1 MSTSIAQNIEALCQE
16 QGIERDLVI
25 EAMKEAV
32 RAAAKKQFKS
42 GEDIQVDWNPDT
54 GIELSASKVV
64 VDEVTN
70 PATELSLDE
79 AKELAGDEVEIGD
92 ALLLPLPMEEL
103 GRIAAQT
110 AKQILFQK
118 VRDAVRNNIYEQ
130 YIDKIGDLVNGFVK
144 RFERG
149 NIIVDLGNL
158 EAILPKSQQSRG
170 EQWNQGER
178 IRVVINNV
186 SKESKGPQVEVSR
199 TSPELLK
206 RLFEMEVPEIYDGTV
221 VIKSCV
227 REPGDRAKIAV
238 MSTERDVDPV
248 GACVGMKG
256 SRVQAIIRELRG
268 EKIDIIEWSDEPSV
282 FAANALSPA
291 KVNQV
296 RITDIENRQ
305 MEVIVNEDQLSL
317 AIGKRGQNVRLAS
330 KLVGWNIDI
339 RSEEEIK
346 REVAEQ
352 MGAIIASGG
361 AVPLSAI
368 EGLTASQA
376 EALAEHNIEDI
387 DGLAATSVDDLVD
400 YLDISLDEAEGILS
414 AAQAVI
420 SVRNAKMEEGT
431 EEETALA
438 EAVEEVSAAGEAAT
452 QEAEESAAP
461 AVDAASEDASDEEEA
476 EPALAESSE
485 EAAPSEGDTE
495 MTDREQD
502 EAAPVE
508 QHAFSA
514 ELDPTVDPGDINPP
528 EEEIAEGYDEAVRTR
543 SPFTAESEIRAEFS
557 ADPVALTEADPMT
570 DDEILLQELEVGRD
584 LRPDTITPAPDIT
597 SSEAAY
603 IERAGRIGE
612 GDAPVEE
619 DAGSFS
625 PQADFASEAS
635 APEVQTTS
643 APVPEYREEAVP
655 TEDDEEEKPM
665 NASDDNAAQ

>member
-1 MSTSIAQNIEALCQE
+1 MSSSIAQNIEALCQE

-42 GEDIQVDWNPDT
+42 GEDIQVDWNAET

-64 VDEVTN
+64 VDEVEN
-70 PATELSLDE
+70 PATELSIDE
-79 AKELAGDEVEIGD
+79 ARELAGDEVELGD

-118 VRDAVRNNIYEQ
+118 VRDAVRSNVYEQ
-130 YIDKIGDLVNGFVK
+130 YIDKIGDLVNGYVK

-158 EAILPKSQQSRG
+158 EAILPRSQQSRG

-199 TSPELLK
+199 TSPELLL

-221 VIKSCV
+221 VIKSAV
-227 REPGDRAKIAV
+227 REPGERAKIAV
-238 MSTERDVDPV
+238 MSNERDVDPV

-317 AIGKRGQNVRLAS
+317 AIGKRGQNVRLAT

-346 REVAEQ
+346 REVTEQ
-352 MGAIIASGG
+352 MGALIASGES
-361 AVPLSAI
+361 VPLSAI
-368 EGLTASQA
+368 EGVTAQQA
-376 EALAEHNIEDI
+376 DALAEHGINDI
-387 DGLAATSVDDLVD
+387 DALAKTSVDDLVEF
-400 YLDISLDEAEGILS
+400 LDLSLDEAEVILN
-414 AAQAVI
+414 AAQAVVAMRDR
-420 SVRNAKMEEGT
+420 SLQGEGETT
-431 EEETALA
+431 ET
-438 EAVEEVSAAGEAAT
+438 VEGEAAGKQLET
-452 QEAEESAAP
+452 HAVSAEFDESVEAEEVEP
-461 AVDAASEDASDEEEA
+461 SDEMT
-476 EPALAESSE
+476 
-485 EAAPSEGDTE
+485 AA
-495 MTDREQD
+495 
-502 EAAPVE
+502 
-508 QHAFSA
+508 
-514 ELDPTVDPGDINPP
+514 
-528 EEEIAEGYDEAVRTR
+528 GYDEAVEKGI
-543 SPFTAESEIRAEFS
+543 PFSAEPVILARDS
-557 ADPVALTEADPMT
+557 ADPVPVTESEPFT
-570 DDEILLQELEVGRD
+570 EDELVLLEPGRD
-584 LRPDTITPAPDIT
+584 LRPDTVTPSPEITSSDVAALDHFEETAAIELAEDLTEADENNALEATADEASTPAPAV
-597 SSEAAY
+597 S
-603 IERAGRIGE
+603 
-612 GDAPVEE
+612 E
-619 DAGSFS
+619 DAASSGS
-625 PQADFASEAS
+625 
-635 APEVQTTS
+635 T
-643 APVPEYREEAVP
+643 
-655 TEDDEEEKPM
+655 DEEKQD
-665 NASDDNAAQ
+665 ASHDAAN

>member
-1 MSTSIAQNIEALCQE
+1 MSSSIAQNIEALCQE

-25 EAMKEAV
+25 DAMKEAV
-32 RAAAKKQFKS
+32 RAAAKKQFRS

-54 GIELSASKVV
+54 GIELSATKVV

-70 PATELSLDE
+70 EATELSIDE
-79 AKELAGDEVEIGD
+79 ARELAGEEVELGD

-118 VRDAVRNNIYEQ
+118 VRDAVRSNVYEQ
-130 YIDKIGDLVNGFVK
+130 YIDKIGDLVNGYVK

-158 EAILPKSQQSRG
+158 EAILPRSQQSRG

-199 TSPELLK
+199 TSPELLL

-221 VIKSCV
+221 VIKSAV
-227 REPGDRAKIAV
+227 REPGERAKIAV
-238 MSTERDVDPV
+238 TSNERDVDPV

-317 AIGKRGQNVRLAS
+317 AIGKRGQNVRLAT

-346 REVAEQ
+346 REVSEQ
-352 MGAIIASGG
+352 MGALIASGES
-361 AVPLSAI
+361 VPLSVI
-368 EGLTASQA
+368 EGVTGAQA
-376 EALAEHNIEDI
+376 DALAEHGINDI
-387 DGLAATSVDDLVD
+387 DTLAQTSVDDLVEF
-400 YLDISLDEAEGILS
+400 LDLSLDEAETILN
-414 AAQAVI
+414 AAIAVVAMRDKTFHGEEAD
-420 SVRNAKMEEGT
+420 SEAGDQNVREESDVDSMPGET
-431 EEETALA
+431 EDSDVEA
-438 EAVEEVSAAGEAAT
+438 EAPVAAANVE
-452 QEAEESAAP
+452 
-461 AVDAASEDASDEEEA
+461 ASD
-476 EPALAESSE
+476 
-485 EAAPSEGDTE
+485 
-495 MTDREQD
+495 
-502 EAAPVE
+502 
-508 QHAFSA
+508 
-514 ELDPTVDPGDINPP
+514 DPT
-528 EEEIAEGYDEAVRTR
+528 AAGYDEAVESRG
-543 SPFTAESEIRAEFS
+543 PFIAEPEILAQFS
-557 ADPVALTEADPMT
+557 ADPVALTEAEPFT
-570 DDEILLQELEVGRD
+570 EDDLVLQEVGRD
-584 LRPDTITPAPDIT
+584 LRPDTIVPSPEIT
-597 SSEAAY
+597 STEEAALEHLNE
-603 IERAGRIGE
+603 IDSEVLADE
-612 GDAPVEE
+612 FAMNEE
-619 DAGSFS
+619 S
-625 PQADFASEAS
+625 AS
-635 APEVQTTS
+635 AETTGETQTS
-643 APVPEYREEAVP
+643 APAVL
-655 TEDDEEEKPM
+655 EDAASSESTDEEKQD
-665 NASDDNAAQ
+665 ASPDAAN

>member
-1 MSTSIAQNIEALCQE
+1 MSSSIAQNIEALCQE

-42 GEDIQVDWNPDT
+42 GEDIQVDWNAET

-64 VDEVTN
+64 VDEVEN
-70 PATELSLDE
+70 PATELSIDE
-79 AKELAGDEVEIGD
+79 ARELAGDEVELGD

-118 VRDAVRNNIYEQ
+118 VRDAVRSNVYEQ
-130 YIDKIGDLVNGFVK
+130 YIDKIGDLVNGYVK

-158 EAILPKSQQSRG
+158 EAILPRSQQSRG

-199 TSPELLK
+199 TSPELLL

-221 VIKSCV
+221 VIKSAV
-227 REPGDRAKIAV
+227 REPGERAKIAV
-238 MSTERDVDPV
+238 MSNERDVDPV

-317 AIGKRGQNVRLAS
+317 AIGKRGQNVRLAT

-346 REVAEQ
+346 REVTEQ
-352 MGAIIASGG
+352 MGALIASGE

-368 EGLTASQA
+368 EGVTAQQA
-376 EALAEHNIEDI
+376 EALAEHDINDI
-387 DGLAATSVDDLVD
+387 DALAQTSVDDLVE
-400 YLDISLDEAEGILS
+400 YLDVSLDEAETILN
-414 AAQAVI
+414 AAKAV
-420 SVRNAKMEEGT
+420 
-431 EEETALA
+431 TAMRDR
-438 EAVEEVSAAGEAAT
+438 SM
-452 QEAEESAAP
+452 QEADEGEESAFEGEEIETH
-461 AVDAASEDASDEEEA
+461 AV
-476 EPALAESSE
+476 
-485 EAAPSEGDTE
+485 
-495 MTDREQD
+495 
-502 EAAPVE
+502 
-508 QHAFSA
+508 SA
-514 ELDPTVDPGDINPP
+514 ELDESIEPGDVEPSDDMT
-528 EEEIAEGYDEAVRTR
+528 ASGYDEAVEAGVPY
-543 SPFTAESEIRAEFS
+543 SAEPEIRAWDS
-557 ADPVALTEADPMT
+557 ADPVAVTEAEPIT
-570 DDEILLQELEVGRD
+570 SDEIVLQEPGRD
-584 LRPDTITPAPDIT
+584 LRPDTITPSPDIT
-597 SSEAAY
+597 STGVAALDNINEITDDLSEEGLTAAIETASEDADSEAEISTHA
-603 IERAGRIGE
+603 ET
-612 GDAPVEE
+612 E
-619 DAGSFS
+619 DA
-625 PQADFASEAS
+625 
-635 APEVQTTS
+635 APGES
-643 APVPEYREEAVP
+643 S
-655 TEDDEEEKPM
+655 DEEK
-665 NASDDNAAQ
+665 Q

>member
-1 MSTSIAQNIEALCQE
+1 MSSSIAQNIEALCQE
-16 QGIERDLVI
+16 QGIDRDLVI

-32 RAAAKKQFKS
+32 RAAAKKQFRS
-42 GEDIQVDWNPDT
+42 GEDIQVDWNPET

-64 VDEVTN
+64 VDEVENT
-70 PATELSLDE
+70 ATELSIDE
-79 AKELAGDEVEIGD
+79 ARELAGDEVELGD

-118 VRDAVRNNIYEQ
+118 VRDAVRSNVYEQ
-130 YIDKIGDLVNGFVK
+130 YIDKIGDLVNGYVK

-158 EAILPKSQQSRG
+158 EAILPRSQQSRG

-199 TSPELLK
+199 TSPELLL

-221 VIKSCV
+221 VIKSAV
-227 REPGDRAKIAV
+227 REPGERAKIAV
-238 MSTERDVDPV
+238 MSNERDVDPV

-317 AIGKRGQNVRLAS
+317 AIGKRGQNVRLAT

-339 RSEEEIK
+339 RSEEELK
-346 REVAEQ
+346 REVTEQ
-352 MGAIIASGG
+352 MGALIASGE

-368 EGLTASQA
+368 EGVTAQQA
-376 EALAEHNIEDI
+376 EALAEHGISDI
-387 DGLAATSVDDLVD
+387 DALANTSVDDLVEF
-400 YLDISLDEAEGILS
+400 LDLSLDEAEVILQ
-414 AAQAVI
+414 AAQAVTAMRDR
-420 SVRNAKMEEGT
+420 SLQAEG
-431 EEETALA
+431 EGET
-438 EAVEEVSAAGEAAT
+438 GE
-452 QEAEESAAP
+452 S
-461 AVDAASEDASDEEEA
+461 
-476 EPALAESSE
+476 
-485 EAAPSEGDTE
+485 
-495 MTDREQD
+495 
-502 EAAPVE
+502 E
-508 QHAFSA
+508 QHAVSSEFDESVEA
-514 ELDPTVDPGDINPP
+514 NEVEPSHAMTD
-528 EEEIAEGYDEAVRTR
+528 EGYDEAVQERA
-543 SPFTAESEIRAEFS
+543 PFIAEPEILARDS
-557 ADPVALTEADPMT
+557 ADPVSVTESEPFSEGELALMEA
-570 DDEILLQELEVGRD
+570 GRD

-597 SSEAAY
+597 STGAA
-603 IERAGRIGE
+603 A
-612 GDAPVEE
+612 VEHVNE
-619 DAGSFS
+619 LL
-625 PQADFASEAS
+625 E
-635 APEVQTTS
+635 
-643 APVPEYREEAVP
+643 
-655 TEDDEEEKPM
+655 DEEEFEELLAADESTAEEVSVANNSVPETEDAASSGDDNEKQ
-665 NASDDNAAQ
+665 NASSDAAQ

>member
-1 MSTSIAQNIEALCQE
+1 MSSSIAQNIEALCQE

-32 RAAAKKQFKS
+32 RAAAKKQFRS
-42 GEDIQVDWNPDT
+42 GEDIQVDWNSET

-64 VDEVTN
+64 VDEVEN
-70 PATELSLDE
+70 PATELSITE
-79 AKELAGDEVEIGD
+79 ARELAGDEVELGD

-118 VRDAVRNNIYEQ
+118 VRDAVRSNVYEQ
-130 YIDKIGDLVNGFVK
+130 YIDKIGDLVNGYVK

-158 EAILPKSQQSRG
+158 EAILPRSQQSRG

-199 TSPELLK
+199 TSPELLL

-221 VIKSCV
+221 VIKSAV
-227 REPGDRAKIAV
+227 REPGERAKIAV
-238 MSTERDVDPV
+238 MSNERDVDPV

-317 AIGKRGQNVRLAS
+317 AIGKRGQNVRLAT

-346 REVAEQ
+346 REVTEQ
-352 MGAIIASGG
+352 MGALIASGE
-361 AVPLSAI
+361 AVPLSVI
-368 EGLTASQA
+368 EGVTAQQA
-376 EALAEHNIEDI
+376 EALSEHGINDI
-387 DGLAATSVDDLVD
+387 DALAQTTVDDLVEF
-400 YLDISLDEAEGILS
+400 LDLSLDEAEQILT

-420 SVRNAKMEEGT
+420 AMRDRSLGET
-431 EEETALA
+431 DEET
-438 EAVEEVSAAGEAAT
+438 E
-452 QEAEESAAP
+452 
-461 AVDAASEDASDEEEA
+461 
-476 EPALAESSE
+476 
-485 EAAPSEGDTE
+485 
-495 MTDREQD
+495 
-502 EAAPVE
+502 E
-508 QHAFSA
+508 QHAVSA
-514 ELDPTVDPGDINPP
+514 ELDESVEAGEVEPSNEMT
-528 EEEIAEGYDEAVRTR
+528 AAGYDEAVENGV
-543 SPFTAESEIRAEFS
+543 PFTAEAEIKAWDS
-557 ADPVALTEADPMT
+557 ADPVSLTEAEPLPG
-570 DDEILLQELEVGRD
+570 DELVLQEAGRD
-584 LRPDTITPAPDIT
+584 LRPDTITPSPDIT
-597 SSEAAY
+597 SSAVEAFDH
-603 IERAGRIGE
+603 IEENVADVLAE
-612 GDAPVEE
+612 
-619 DAGSFS
+619 
-625 PQADFASEAS
+625 DFASEAS
-635 APEVQTTS
+635 AD
-643 APVPEYREEAVP
+643 EAETP
-655 TEDDEEEKPM
+655 TPAVSEDAASGGSTDDEK
-665 NASDDNAAQ
+665 Q

>member
-1 MSTSIAQNIEALCQE
+1 MSSSIAQNIEALCQE

-32 RAAAKKQFKS
+32 RAAAKKQFRS
-42 GEDIQVDWNPDT
+42 GEDIQVDWNPET

-64 VDEVTN
+64 VDEVTDA
-70 PATELSLDE
+70 ATELSIEE
-79 AKELAGDEVEIGD
+79 ARELAGDEVELGD

-118 VRDAVRNNIYEQ
+118 VRDAVRSNVYEQ
-130 YIDKIGDLVNGFVK
+130 YIDKIGDLVNGYVK

-158 EAILPKSQQSRG
+158 EAILPRSQQSRG

-199 TSPELLK
+199 TSPELLL

-221 VIKSCV
+221 VIKSAV
-227 REPGDRAKIAV
+227 REPGERAKIAV
-238 MSTERDVDPV
+238 MSNERDVDPV

-317 AIGKRGQNVRLAS
+317 AIGKRGQNVRLAT

-346 REVAEQ
+346 REVTEQ
-352 MGAIIASGG
+352 MGALIASGES
-361 AVPLSAI
+361 VPLSAI
-368 EGLTASQA
+368 AGVTAAQA
-376 EALAEHNIEDI
+376 EALAEHGINDI
-387 DGLAATSVDDLVD
+387 DSLAQTSVDDLVEF
-400 YLDISLDEAEGILS
+400 LDLSLDEAEIILNE
-414 AAQAVI
+414 ARAVTAM
-420 SVRNAKMEEGT
+420 RDRTLHPETAEGAEEGT
-431 EEETALA
+431 EAY
-438 EAVEEVSAAGEAAT
+438 
-452 QEAEESAAP
+452 AEEGTEAYAEEGMEAY
-461 AVDAASEDASDEEEA
+461 AV
-476 EPALAESSE
+476 
-485 EAAPSEGDTE
+485 
-495 MTDREQD
+495 
-502 EAAPVE
+502 
-508 QHAFSA
+508 SA
-514 ELDPTVDPGDINPP
+514 ELDESAEAIDVAPSDEMT
-528 EEEIAEGYDEAVRTR
+528 AEGYDEAVQSRP
-543 SPFTAESEIRAEFS
+543 PFTAEENILARHS
-557 ADPVALTEADPMT
+557 ADPVAVTETEPLTAD
-570 DDEILLQELEVGRD
+570 ELVLQETGRD
-584 LRPDTITPAPDIT
+584 LRPDTVTPAPDIT
-597 SSEAAY
+597 STGAAAVEYAEDLDENGLSLEEIAESEEAELEAAPA
-603 IERAGRIGE
+603 E
-612 GDAPVEE
+612 
-619 DAGSFS
+619 
-625 PQADFASEAS
+625 
-635 APEVQTTS
+635 APELSTTPALES
-643 APVPEYREEAVP
+643 ENAASNES
-655 TEDDEEEKPM
+655 DDEEKQD
-665 NASDDNAAQ
+665 ASEDAAK

>member
-1 MSTSIAQNIEALCQE
+1 
-16 QGIERDLVI
+16 VI

-42 GEDIQVDWNPDT
+42 GEDIQVDWNAET

-64 VDEVTN
+64 VDEVEN
-70 PATELSLDE
+70 PATELSIDE
-79 AKELAGDEVEIGD
+79 ARELAGDEVELGD

-118 VRDAVRNNIYEQ
+118 VRDAVRSNVYEQ
-130 YIDKIGDLVNGFVK
+130 YIDKIGDLVNGYVK

-158 EAILPKSQQSRG
+158 EAILPRSQQSRG

-199 TSPELLK
+199 TSPELLL

-221 VIKSCV
+221 VIKSAV
-227 REPGDRAKIAV
+227 REPGERAKIAV
-238 MSTERDVDPV
+238 MSNERDVDPV

-317 AIGKRGQNVRLAS
+317 AIGKRGQNVRLAT

-346 REVAEQ
+346 REVTEQ
-352 MGAIIASGG
+352 MGALIASGE

-368 EGLTASQA
+368 EGVTAQQA
-376 EALAEHNIEDI
+376 EALAEHDINDI
-387 DGLAATSVDDLVD
+387 DALAQTSVDDLVE
-400 YLDISLDEAEGILS
+400 YLDVSLDEAETILN
-414 AAQAVI
+414 AAKAV
-420 SVRNAKMEEGT
+420 
-431 EEETALA
+431 TALRDRSMQA
-438 EAVEEVSAAGEAAT
+438 EAEGEGEQLETHAVSAEFDESV
-452 QEAEESAAP
+452 EAEDVEP
-461 AVDAASEDASDEEEA
+461 SDE
-476 EPALAESSE
+476 
-485 EAAPSEGDTE
+485 
-495 MTDREQD
+495 MT
-502 EAAPVE
+502 A
-508 QHAFSA
+508 S
-514 ELDPTVDPGDINPP
+514 
-528 EEEIAEGYDEAVRTR
+528 GYDEAVQTGAPY
-543 SPFTAESEIRAEFS
+543 SAEPEIRAWDS
-557 ADPVALTEADPMT
+557 ADPVAVTEAEPIT
-570 DDEILLQELEVGRD
+570 ADEIVLQEPGRD
-584 LRPDTITPAPDIT
+584 LRPDTVTPSPDIT
-597 SSEAAY
+597 STEVAALDNINEIAEGLSEESLSTAM
-603 IERAGRIGE
+603 ET
-612 GDAPVEE
+612 
-619 DAGSFS
+619 
-625 PQADFASEAS
+625 ASE
-635 APEVQTTS
+635 
-643 APVPEYREEAVP
+643 EAETLTLAE
-655 TEDDEEEKPM
+655 TEDVAPGESSDEEK
-665 NASDDNAAQ
+665 Q

>member
-1 MSTSIAQNIEALCQE
+1 MSSSIAQNIEALCQE

-25 EAMKEAV
+25 DAMKEAV

-42 GEDIQVDWNPDT
+42 GEDIQVDWNSET

-64 VDEVTN
+64 VDEVEN
-70 PATELSLDE
+70 PATELSIDE
-79 AKELAGDEVEIGD
+79 ARELAGDEVELGD

-118 VRDAVRNNIYEQ
+118 VRDAVRSNVYEQ
-130 YIDKIGDLVNGFVK
+130 YIDKIGDLVNGYVK

-158 EAILPKSQQSRG
+158 EAILPRSQQSRG

-199 TSPELLK
+199 TSPELLL

-221 VIKSCV
+221 VIKSAV
-227 REPGDRAKIAV
+227 REPGERAKIAV
-238 MSTERDVDPV
+238 MSNERDVDPV

-317 AIGKRGQNVRLAS
+317 AIGKRGQNVRLAT

-346 REVAEQ
+346 REVTEQ
-352 MGAIIASGG
+352 MGALIASGE

-368 EGLTASQA
+368 EGVTAQQA
-376 EALAEHNIEDI
+376 EALAEHNINDI
-387 DGLAATSVDDLVD
+387 DALAQTGVDDLVEF
-400 YLDISLDEAEGILS
+400 LDLSLDEAEAILEAAKAVTAMRDRTVHPEAETTTEGESGAVETHAVS
-414 AAQAVI
+414 AEFDE
-420 SVRNAKMEEGT
+420 S
-431 EEETALA
+431 A
-438 EAVEEVSAAGEAAT
+438 EATEVE
-452 QEAEESAAP
+452 
-461 AVDAASEDASDEEEA
+461 
-476 EPALAESSE
+476 
-485 EAAPSEGDTE
+485 PSNE
-495 MTDREQD
+495 MT
-502 EAAPVE
+502 
-508 QHAFSA
+508 
-514 ELDPTVDPGDINPP
+514 
-528 EEEIAEGYDEAVRTR
+528 AEGYDEAVERGVPY
-543 SPFTAESEIRAEFS
+543 SAEPEILAWES
-557 ADPVALTEADPMT
+557 ADPVAVTEAEPIT
-570 DDEILLQELEVGRD
+570 ADEIVLQEPGRD
-584 LRPDTITPAPDIT
+584 LRPDTITPSPDIT
-597 SSEAAY
+597 STGVVALDNINELVDEFS
-603 IERAGRIGE
+603 
-612 GDAPVEE
+612 EE
-619 DAGSFS
+619 DLA
-625 PQADFASEAS
+625 ANATAS
-635 APEVQTTS
+635 AGGTDEANISTPAVSEES
-643 APVPEYREEAVP
+643 VPGESL
-655 TEDDEEEKPM
+655 DEEK
-665 NASDDNAAQ
+665 Q

>member
-1 MSTSIAQNIEALCQE
+1 MSSSIAQNIEALCQE

-32 RAAAKKQFKS
+32 RAAAKKQFRS
-42 GEDIQVDWNPDT
+42 GEDIQVDWNAET

-64 VDEVTN
+64 VDEVEN
-70 PATELSLDE
+70 PATELSITE
-79 AKELAGDEVEIGD
+79 ARELAGDEVELGD

-118 VRDAVRNNIYEQ
+118 VRDAVRSNVYEQ
-130 YIDKIGDLVNGFVK
+130 YIDKIGDLVNGYVK

-158 EAILPKSQQSRG
+158 EAILPRSQQSRG

-199 TSPELLK
+199 TSPELLL

-221 VIKSCV
+221 VIKSAV
-227 REPGDRAKIAV
+227 REPGERAKIAV
-238 MSTERDVDPV
+238 MSNERDVDPV

-317 AIGKRGQNVRLAS
+317 AIGKRGQNVRLAT

-346 REVAEQ
+346 REVTEQ
-352 MGAIIASGG
+352 MGALIASGE

-368 EGLTASQA
+368 EGVTAQQA
-376 EALAEHNIEDI
+376 EALAEHGINDI
-387 DGLAATSVDDLVD
+387 DALAQTSIDDLVEF
-400 YLDISLDEAEGILS
+400 LDLSLDEAEVILN
-414 AAQAVI
+414 AAQAV
-420 SVRNAKMEEGT
+420 VAMRPAVGEG
-431 EEETALA
+431 
-438 EAVEEVSAAGEAAT
+438 
-452 QEAEESAAP
+452 QEAEEAHAVSAEF
-461 AVDAASEDASDEEEA
+461 DESIEEEVV
-476 EPALAESSE
+476 PN
-485 EAAPSEGDTE
+485 PE
-495 MTDREQD
+495 MT
-502 EAAPVE
+502 
-508 QHAFSA
+508 
-514 ELDPTVDPGDINPP
+514 
-528 EEEIAEGYDEAVRTR
+528 AEGYDEAVEQGV
-543 SPFTAESEIRAEFS
+543 PFSAESEINAWDS
-557 ADPVALTEADPMT
+557 ADPVAVTEAEPIPA
-570 DDEILLQELEVGRD
+570 DELALLESGRD

-597 SSEAAY
+597 SSAVEAY
-603 IERAGRIGE
+603 ESIDEV
-612 GDAPVEE
+612 VEE
-619 DAGSFS
+619 LEEEEIALD
-625 PQADFASEAS
+625 AS
-635 APEVQTTS
+635 ADEAETS
-643 APVPEYREEAVP
+643 TPAVS
-655 TEDDEEEKPM
+655 EDAASRGSVDDDDE
-665 NASDDNAAQ
+665 N

>member
-1 MSTSIAQNIEALCQE
+1 IAQNIEALCQE

-25 EAMKEAV
+25 DAMKEAV
-32 RAAAKKQFKS
+32 RAAAKKQFRS

-54 GIELSASKVV
+54 GIELSATKVV

-70 PATELSLDE
+70 EATELSIDE
-79 AKELAGDEVEIGD
+79 ARELAGEEVELGD

-118 VRDAVRNNIYEQ
+118 VRDAVRSNVYEQ
-130 YIDKIGDLVNGFVK
+130 YIDKIGDLVNGYVK

-158 EAILPKSQQSRG
+158 EAILPRSQQSRG

-199 TSPELLK
+199 TSPELLL

-221 VIKSCV
+221 VIKSAV
-227 REPGDRAKIAV
+227 REPGERAKIAV
-238 MSTERDVDPV
+238 TSNERDVDPV

-317 AIGKRGQNVRLAS
+317 AIGKRGQNVRLAT

-346 REVAEQ
+346 REVSEQ
-352 MGAIIASGG
+352 MGALIASGES
-361 AVPLSAI
+361 VPLSVI
-368 EGLTASQA
+368 EGVTGAQA
-376 EALAEHNIEDI
+376 DALAEHGINDI
-387 DGLAATSVDDLVD
+387 DTLAQTSVDDLVEF
-400 YLDISLDEAEGILS
+400 LDLSLDEAETILN
-414 AAQAVI
+414 AAIAV
-420 SVRNAKMEEGT
+420 VAMRDKTLHGED
-431 EEETALA
+431 A
-438 EAVEEVSAAGEAAT
+438 EAGDENVGAESDVDSMPGET
-452 QEAEESAAP
+452 EDSGGEAEEPVAA
-461 AVDAASEDASDEEEA
+461 ANVEASD
-476 EPALAESSE
+476 
-485 EAAPSEGDTE
+485 
-495 MTDREQD
+495 
-502 EAAPVE
+502 
-508 QHAFSA
+508 
-514 ELDPTVDPGDINPP
+514 DPT
-528 EEEIAEGYDEAVRTR
+528 AAGYDEAVESRGLY
-543 SPFTAESEIRAEFS
+543 TAEPEILAQFS
-557 ADPVALTEADPMT
+557 ADPVALTEAEPFT
-570 DDEILLQELEVGRD
+570 EDDLLLQETGRD
-584 LRPDTITPAPDIT
+584 LRPDTIVPSPEIT
-597 SSEAAY
+597 STEEAALEHLNE
-603 IERAGRIGE
+603 IDSEVLADE
-612 GDAPVEE
+612 FAMNEE
-619 DAGSFS
+619 S
-625 PQADFASEAS
+625 AS
-635 APEVQTTS
+635 AEITGETQTS
-643 APVPEYREEAVP
+643 APAVLEDAASGES
-655 TEDDEEEKPM
+655 TDDEKQD
-665 NASDDNAAQ
+665 ASPDAAN

>member
-1 MSTSIAQNIEALCQE
+1 MSSSIAQNIEALCQE

-32 RAAAKKQFKS
+32 RAAAKKQFRS

-54 GIELSASKVV
+54 GIELSATKVV
-64 VDEVTN
+64 VDEVAN
-70 PATELSLDE
+70 AATELSIDE
-79 AKELAGDEVEIGD
+79 ARELAGEEVELGD

-118 VRDAVRNNIYEQ
+118 VRDAVRSNVYEQ
-130 YIDKIGDLVNGFVK
+130 YVDKIGDLVNGYVK

-158 EAILPKSQQSRG
+158 EAILPRSQQSRG

-199 TSPELLK
+199 TSPELLL

-221 VIKSCV
+221 VIKSAV
-227 REPGDRAKIAV
+227 REPGERAKIAV
-238 MSTERDVDPV
+238 TSNERDVDPV

-317 AIGKRGQNVRLAS
+317 AIGKRGQNVRLAT

-346 REVAEQ
+346 REVNEQ
-352 MGAIIASGG
+352 MGALIASGES
-361 AVPLSAI
+361 VPLSAI
-368 EGLTASQA
+368 EGVTAAQA
-376 EALAEHNIEDI
+376 DALAEHDINDI
-387 DGLAATSVDDLVD
+387 DALAKTEIDDLAGF
-400 YLDISLDEAEGILS
+400 LDLSLDEAEVILN
-414 AAQAVI
+414 AAKAVV
-420 SVRNAKMEEGT
+420 SMRDKTLAGDGEEATGDSDSDADANA
-431 EEETALA
+431 ETAA
-438 EAVEEVSAAGEAAT
+438 AEEVTAVADVAEDEEAVAPEAVDEGSAVEDDTVSAA
-452 QEAEESAAP
+452 
-461 AVDAASEDASDEEEA
+461 
-476 EPALAESSE
+476 AES
-485 EAAPSEGDTE
+485 
-495 MTDREQD
+495 TD
-502 EAAPVE
+502 
-508 QHAFSA
+508 
-514 ELDPTVDPGDINPP
+514 DPT
-528 EEEIAEGYDEAVRTR
+528 EAGYDEAVESRV
-543 SPFTAESEIRAEFS
+543 PFGAEPEILAQYS
-557 ADPVALTEADPMT
+557 ADPVALTEAEPFSDN
-570 DDEILLQELEVGRD
+570 EILLQETGRD
-584 LRPDTITPAPDIT
+584 LRPDTIVSTPDI
-597 SSEAAY
+597 SASEEAALEQLRE
-603 IERAGRIGE
+603 IASDEMLADEFAMNEDNVSSASSNGGE
-612 GDAPVEE
+612 TE
-619 DAGSFS
+619 
-625 PQADFASEAS
+625 
-635 APEVQTTS
+635 TS
-643 APVPEYREEAVP
+643 APAVD
-655 TEDDEEEKPM
+655 EDAAASESTDEEKQD
-665 NASDDNAAQ
+665 ASPDAAN

>member
-1 MSTSIAQNIEALCQE
+1 MSSSIAQNIEALCQE

-32 RAAAKKQFKS
+32 RAAAKKQFRS
-42 GEDIQVDWNPDT
+42 GEDIQVDWNSET

-64 VDEVTN
+64 VDEVEN
-70 PATELSLDE
+70 PATELSIEE
-79 AKELAGDEVEIGD
+79 ARELAGDEVELGD

-118 VRDAVRNNIYEQ
+118 VRDAVRSNVYEQ
-130 YIDKIGDLVNGFVK
+130 YIDKIGDLVNGYVK

-158 EAILPKSQQSRG
+158 EAILPRSQQSRG

-199 TSPELLK
+199 TSPELLL

-221 VIKSCV
+221 VIKSAV
-227 REPGDRAKIAV
+227 REPGERAKIAV
-238 MSTERDVDPV
+238 MSNERDVDPV

-268 EKIDIIEWSDEPSV
+268 EKIDIIECSDEPSV

-317 AIGKRGQNVRLAS
+317 AIGKRGQNVRLAT

-346 REVAEQ
+346 REVTEQ
-352 MGAIIASGG
+352 MGALIASGE

-368 EGLTASQA
+368 EGVTAQQA
-376 EALAEHNIEDI
+376 EALAAHDINDI
-387 DGLAATSVDDLVD
+387 DALANTSVDDLVEF
-400 YLDISLDEAEGILS
+400 LDLSLDEAEVILN

-420 SVRNAKMEEGT
+420 AMRNRNLEG
-431 EEETALA
+431 
-438 EAVEEVSAAGEAAT
+438 EAGAGEAG
-452 QEAEESAAP
+452 EAPEEQHAVSA
-461 AVDAASEDASDEEEA
+461 EYDESIEA
-476 EPALAESSE
+476 GEVEPN
-485 EAAPSEGDTE
+485 TE
-495 MTDREQD
+495 MT
-502 EAAPVE
+502 
-508 QHAFSA
+508 
-514 ELDPTVDPGDINPP
+514 
-528 EEEIAEGYDEAVRTR
+528 AEGYDEAVENGV
-543 SPFTAESEIRAEFS
+543 PFHAEAEIMARDS
-557 ADPVALTEADPMT
+557 ADPVAVTEVEAMPA
-570 DDEILLQELEVGRD
+570 DEISLMEPGRD
-584 LRPDTITPAPDIT
+584 LRPDTITPSPDIT
-597 SSEAAY
+597 SSGVAAL
-603 IERAGRIGE
+603 ET
-612 GDAPVEE
+612 VEE
-619 DAGSFS
+619 VAAEILAADEDFVSEVDAVAQNQPGDLAAAETETTTPAVSEDAASGGS
-625 PQADFASEAS
+625 
-635 APEVQTTS
+635 T
-643 APVPEYREEAVP
+643 
-655 TEDDEEEKPM
+655 DEEK
-665 NASDDNAAQ
+665 Q

>member
-1 MSTSIAQNIEALCQE
+1 MSSSIAQNIEALCQE
-16 QGIERDLVI
+16 QGIDRDLVI

-32 RAAAKKQFKS
+32 RAAAKKQFRS
-42 GEDIQVDWNPDT
+42 GEDIQVDWNAET

-64 VDEVTN
+64 VDEVEN
-70 PATELSLDE
+70 PATELSIDE
-79 AKELAGDEVEIGD
+79 ARELAGDEVELGD

-118 VRDAVRNNIYEQ
+118 VRDAVRSNVYEQ
-130 YIDKIGDLVNGFVK
+130 YIDKIGDLVNGYVK

-158 EAILPKSQQSRG
+158 EAILPRSQQSRG

-199 TSPELLK
+199 TSPELLL

-221 VIKSCV
+221 VIKSAV
-227 REPGDRAKIAV
+227 REPGERAKIAV
-238 MSTERDVDPV
+238 MSNERDVDPV

-317 AIGKRGQNVRLAS
+317 AIGKRGQNVRLAT

-346 REVAEQ
+346 REVTEQ
-352 MGAIIASGG
+352 MGALIASGE

-368 EGLTASQA
+368 EGVTAQQA
-376 EALAEHNIEDI
+376 EALAEHDINDI
-387 DGLAATSVDDLVD
+387 DALAATSVDDLVEF
-400 YLDISLDEAEGILS
+400 LDLSLDEAEVILE
-414 AAQAVI
+414 AAKAVTALRD
-420 SVRNAKMEEGT
+420 RNLA
-431 EEETALA
+431 EEEAG
-438 EAVEEVSAAGEAAT
+438 AVEEQHAVSAEFD
-452 QEAEESAAP
+452 ESI
-461 AVDAASEDASDEEEA
+461 DEEV
-476 EPALAESSE
+476 EPSLES
-485 EAAPSEGDTE
+485 T
-495 MTDREQD
+495 
-502 EAAPVE
+502 
-508 QHAFSA
+508 
-514 ELDPTVDPGDINPP
+514 
-528 EEEIAEGYDEAVRTR
+528 AEGYDEAVEKGV
-543 SPFTAESEIRAEFS
+543 PFTAEPEIPAWNS
-557 ADPVALTEADPMT
+557 ADPVPLTEAEAIPA
-570 DDEILLQELEVGRD
+570 DEIALQEAGRD
-584 LRPDTITPAPDIT
+584 LRPDTITPSPDIT
-597 SSEAAY
+597 SSGVEAFEHIDEVVQEMEDEELAS
-603 IERAGRIGE
+603 
-612 GDAPVEE
+612 DATAEE
-619 DAGSFS
+619 
-625 PQADFASEAS
+625 AD
-635 APEVQTTS
+635 TS
-643 APVPEYREEAVP
+643 APAVSEETASGGS
-655 TEDDEEEKPM
+655 TDDDE
-665 NASDDNAAQ
+665 NH